1 MKAKILPVLI
11 ALPVCLAMVSFK
23 ASAEGVEGAKT
34 TANIIVQSAASW
46 TTLSNSVVDIPAGQ
60 TWHCIATG
68 SADGSNPAPA
78 NSFDHQYR
86 FTLSLDSANPVV
98 DGACERMLEFDNNF
112 GVDDVSFE
120 DVNSTC
126 PFKNIGSGTHVF
138 RWQARKVNANDLNLT
153 VLDNSHTVMCS
164 KNLQ

>member
-11 ALPVCLAMVSFK
+11 ALPACLAMISFE

-34 TANIIVQSAASW
+34 TANIIVQNAASW
-46 TTLSNSVVDIPAGQ
+46 TTLSSSVVVIPGGQ

-86 FTLSLDSANPVV
+86 FTLSVDSANPAV
-98 DGACERMLEFDNNF
+98 DGACERTLEFDNNI
-112 GVDDVSFE
+112 GVDDLSFAS
-120 DVNSTC
+120 VNSTC

-138 RWQARKVNANDLNLT
+138 RWQARKINASNLDLT

-164 KNLQ
+164 RNLQ